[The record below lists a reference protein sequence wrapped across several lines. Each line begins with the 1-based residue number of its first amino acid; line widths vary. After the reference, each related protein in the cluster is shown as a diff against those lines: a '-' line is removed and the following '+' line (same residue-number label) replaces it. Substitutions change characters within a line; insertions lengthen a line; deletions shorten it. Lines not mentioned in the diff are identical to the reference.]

1 MFAGRSLLAR
11 KLCQCETNR
20 RRSSLARKQSTN
32 IPWSISNER
41 ETKSWQPGDQGI
53 QRESARRASLTERRT
68 AARSQRS
75 PNLSAAKP
83 RAEGPGPP
91 RPLLP
96 HAVRHKQQPT
106 HVMRAVNSQR
116 DPMMRP
122 GLRSDALC
130 TEHESGQK
138 STEKEGCRCWVLSQ

>member
-1 MFAGRSLLAR
+1 MAEAEELKPL
-11 KLCQCETNR
+11 
-20 RRSSLARKQSTN
+20 SSRWWLMQAM
-32 IPWSISNER
+32 
-41 ETKSWQPGDQGI
+41 
-53 QRESARRASLTERRT
+53 RT
-68 AARSQRS
+68 